1 MSAGRQ
7 QASAATDEMRMSAD
21 SSCRSRSTFISR
33 LIGSRRGPTRKK
45 EPDARRLEQKKKRF
59 ALSYA
64 DVKEPIKFVFG
75 EGPAFWWSMK

>member
-45 EPDARRLEQKKKRF
+45 EADARRLEQKKKDLLFHMLTSKRRSS
-59 ALSYA
+59 SYLGR
-64 DVKEPIKFVFG
+64 VPLFG
-75 EGPAFWWSMK
+75 GA